1 MYIMFK
7 KIISNRR
14 VVTIAVSVLA
24 LFAITMALR
33 QVGLYEGMKNKE
45 GMEDKK
51 EGMED
56 KKEGMEDKKEGMKG
70 KKEGMEDKKKAEDE
84 KKEEEKKAEVKP
96 AEELSSMKSTKVA
109 KAFVQE

>member
-1 MYIMFK
+1 MFK

-45 GMEDKK
+45 GMKDKK
-51 EGMED
+51 ENME
-56 KKEGMEDKKEGMKG
+56 G
-70 KKEGMEDKKKAEDE
+70 KKENMENKDS
-84 KKEEEKKAEVKP
+84 EEEEEEEEAEVEP
-96 AEELSSMKSTKVA
+96 AEGLQNMKSTKVT
-109 KAFVQE
+109 KAFVPA

>member
-1 MYIMFK
+1 MFK

-45 GMEDKK
+45 GRK
-51 EGMED
+51 
-56 KKEGMEDKKEGMKG
+56 
-70 KKEGMEDKKKAEDE
+70 E
-84 KKEEEKKAEVKP
+84 KKENMENKDSEEEEEKEEEEGAEVEP
-96 AEELSSMKSTKVA
+96 AEGLQNMKSTKVA
-109 KAFVQE
+109 KAFVPA

>member
-1 MYIMFK
+1 MFK

-45 GMEDKK
+45 GMK
-51 EGMED
+51 
-56 KKEGMEDKKEGMKG
+56 
-70 KKEGMEDKKKAEDE
+70 E
-84 KKEEEKKAEVKP
+84 KKEN
-96 AEELSSMKSTKVA
+96 M
-109 KAFVQE
+109 

>member
-1 MYIMFK
+1 MFK

-14 VVTIAVSVLA
+14 VVTIAISVLA

-45 GMEDKK
+45 GMKDKK

-56 KKEGMEDKKEGMKG
+56 KKTEEAKE
-70 KKEGMEDKKKAEDE
+70 EEP
-84 KKEEEKKAEVKP
+84 EEEKKDEVEP
-96 AEELSSMKSTKVA
+96 AEGLQNMKATKVA

>member
-1 MYIMFK
+1 MFK

-56 KKEGMEDKKEGMKG
+56 KKEGMKG
-70 KKEGMEDKKKAEDE
+70 KKEGMEDKKEAEDE
-84 KKEEEKKAEVKP
+84 KKEEEKKEEVKP

>member
-1 MYIMFK
+1 MFK

-14 VVTIAVSVLA
+14 VVSIAVSVLA

-45 GMEDKK
+45 GMKDKK

-56 KKEGMEDKKEGMKG
+56 KK
-70 KKEGMEDKKKAEDE
+70 AEE
-84 KKEEEKKAEVKP
+84 EKEEETEEPEIEAAEG
-96 AEELSSMKSTKVA
+96 LQNMKSTKVT
-109 KAFVQE
+109 KAFVPA

>member
-33 QVGLYEGMKNKE
+33 LVGLYEGMKN
-45 GMEDKK
+45 K

-70 KKEGMEDKKKAEDE
+70 KKEGMEDKKEAEDE
-84 KKEEEKKAEVKP
+84 KKEEEKKTEVKP

>member
-1 MYIMFK
+1 MFK

-45 GMEDKK
+45 NME
-51 EGMED
+51 
-56 KKEGMEDKKEGMKG
+56 G
-70 KKEGMEDKKKAEDE
+70 KKENMEGKKENMENKDSEE
-84 KKEEEKKAEVKP
+84 EVEKEEEEGAEVEP
-96 AEELSSMKSTKVA
+96 AEGLQNMKSTKVT
-109 KAFVQE
+109 KAFVPA

>member
-1 MYIMFK
+1 MFK

-45 GMEDKK
+45 GMKDKK
-51 EGMED
+51 ENME
-56 KKEGMEDKKEGMKG
+56 G
-70 KKEGMEDKKKAEDE
+70 KKENMENKDS
-84 KKEEEKKAEVKP
+84 EEEEEEAEVEP
-96 AEELSSMKSTKVA
+96 TEGLQNMKSTKVT
-109 KAFVQE
+109 KAFVPA

>member
-1 MYIMFK
+1 MFK

-14 VVTIAVSVLA
+14 VVTIAISVLA

-45 GMEDKK
+45 GMKDANEP
-51 EGMED
+51 
-56 KKEGMEDKKEGMKG
+56 
-70 KKEGMEDKKKAEDE
+70 
-84 KKEEEKKAEVKP
+84 KEEVESTEEENKDEVEP
-96 AEELSSMKSTKVA
+96 AEEGLQNMKSTKVA

>member
-1 MYIMFK
+1 MFK

-45 GMEDKK
+45 GMKEKK

-56 KKEGMEDKKEGMKG
+56 KK
-70 KKEGMEDKKKAEDE
+70 AEEAKDDE
-84 KKEEEKKAEVKP
+84 PEEEKSDEVEP
-96 AEELSSMKSTKVA
+96 AEGLQNMKSTKVT
-109 KAFVQE
+109 KAFVPA

>member
-1 MYIMFK
+1 MFK

-45 GMEDKK
+45 GMK
-51 EGMED
+51 
-56 KKEGMEDKKEGMKG
+56 
-70 KKEGMEDKKKAEDE
+70 E
-84 KKEEEKKAEVKP
+84 KKENMENKDSEEEEEKEEEEGAEVEP
-96 AEELSSMKSTKVA
+96 AEGLQNMKSTKVA
-109 KAFVQE
+109 KAFVPA

>member
-1 MYIMFK
+1 MFK

-56 KKEGMEDKKEGMKG
+56 KKEGMKG
-70 KKEGMEDKKKAEDE
+70 KKEGMEDKKETEDE

>member
-56 KKEGMEDKKEGMKG
+56 KKEGMKG
-70 KKEGMEDKKKAEDE
+70 KKEGMEDKKEAEDE
-84 KKEEEKKAEVKP
+84 KKEEEKKKEEVKP

>member
-1 MYIMFK
+1 MFK

-56 KKEGMEDKKEGMKG
+56 KKEGMKG
-70 KKEGMEDKKKAEDE
+70 KKEGMEDKKEAAEDE
-84 KKEEEKKAEVKP
+84 KKEEEKKTEVKP

>member
-1 MYIMFK
+1 MFK

-45 GMEDKK
+45 GMKAKK

-56 KKEGMEDKKEGMKG
+56 KK
-70 KKEGMEDKKKAEDE
+70 AEDAKE
-84 KKEEEKKAEVKP
+84 EEIEEEKKDEVEP
-96 AEELSSMKSTKVA
+96 AEGLTNMKSTKVA

>member
-1 MYIMFK
+1 MFK

-45 GMEDKK
+45 GMKEKK

-56 KKEGMEDKKEGMKG
+56 KK
-70 KKEGMEDKKKAEDE
+70 AEEAKDE
-84 KKEEEKKAEVKP
+84 EPEEEKSDEVEP
-96 AEELSSMKSTKVA
+96 AEGLQNMKSTKVT
-109 KAFVQE
+109 KAFVPA

>member
-1 MYIMFK
+1 MFK

-45 GMEDKK
+45 GMKDKK
-51 EGMED
+51 ENME
-56 KKEGMEDKKEGMKG
+56 G
-70 KKEGMEDKKKAEDE
+70 KKENMENKDS
-84 KKEEEKKAEVKP
+84 EEEEEEAEVEP
-96 AEELSSMKSTKVA
+96 AEGLQNMKSTKVT
-109 KAFVQE
+109 KAFVPA

>member
-1 MYIMFK
+1 MFK

-14 VVTIAVSVLA
+14 VVTIAISVLA

-45 GMEDKK
+45 GMKDKK

-56 KKEGMEDKKEGMKG
+56 KKTEEAKE
-70 KKEGMEDKKKAEDE
+70 EEP
-84 KKEEEKKAEVKP
+84 EEEKKDEVEP
-96 AEELSSMKSTKVA
+96 AEGLQNMKSTKVA

>member
-1 MYIMFK
+1 MFK

-45 GMEDKK
+45 N
-51 EGMED
+51 
-56 KKEGMEDKKEGMKG
+56 MKG
-70 KKEGMEDKKKAEDE
+70 KKEGMKTKEGMEHKKTEE
-84 KKEEEKKAEVKP
+84 EKEEESEEPEVEAAEGL
-96 AEELSSMKSTKVA
+96 ENMKSTKVA
-109 KAFVQE
+109 KAFVPA

>member
-1 MYIMFK
+1 MFK

-45 GMEDKK
+45 GMKEKK

-56 KKEGMEDKKEGMKG
+56 KK
-70 KKEGMEDKKKAEDE
+70 AEEAKDE
-84 KKEEEKKAEVKP
+84 EPEEEEEAEVEP
-96 AEELSSMKSTKVA
+96 AEGLQNMKSTKVT
-109 KAFVQE
+109 KAFVPA

>member
-51 EGMED
+51 ED
-56 KKEGMEDKKEGMKG
+56 MEDKKEGMKG
-70 KKEGMEDKKKAEDE
+70 KKEGMEDKKEAEDE
-84 KKEEEKKAEVKP
+84 KKEEEKKKEVKP

>member
-1 MYIMFK
+1 MFK

-14 VVTIAVSVLA
+14 VVTIGISVLA

-45 GMEDKK
+45 GMKDKKESMKNK

-56 KKEGMEDKKEGMKG
+56 KK
-70 KKEGMEDKKKAEDE
+70 AEE
-84 KKEEEKKAEVKP
+84 EKEEETEEPEIEAAEG
-96 AEELSSMKSTKVA
+96 LQNMKSTKVT
-109 KAFVQE
+109 KAFVPA

>member
-1 MYIMFK
+1 MFK

-45 GMEDKK
+45 GMKDKK
-51 EGMED
+51 ENME
-56 KKEGMEDKKEGMKG
+56 G
-70 KKEGMEDKKKAEDE
+70 KKENMEN
-84 KKEEEKKAEVKP
+84 KEEVEEEEEEEEVEP
-96 AEELSSMKSTKVA
+96 AEGLQNMKSTKVA
-109 KAFVQE
+109 KAFVPA

>member
-1 MYIMFK
+1 MFK

-45 GMEDKK
+45 GMK
-51 EGMED
+51 
-56 KKEGMEDKKEGMKG
+56 
-70 KKEGMEDKKKAEDE
+70 E
-84 KKEEEKKAEVKP
+84 KKENMENNDSEEEEEKEEEEGAEVEP
-96 AEELSSMKSTKVA
+96 AEGLQNMKSTKVA
-109 KAFVQE
+109 KAFVPA

>member
-56 KKEGMEDKKEGMKG
+56 KKEGMKG
-70 KKEGMEDKKKAEDE
+70 KKEGMEHKKEAEDE
-84 KKEEEKKAEVKP
+84 KKEEEKKKEVKP

>member
-1 MYIMFK
+1 MFK

-45 GMEDKK
+45 GME
-51 EGMED
+51 
-56 KKEGMEDKKEGMKG
+56 G
-70 KKEGMEDKKKAEDE
+70 KKENMENKDSE
-84 KKEEEKKAEVKP
+84 
-96 AEELSSMKSTKVA
+96 
-109 KAFVQE
+109 

>member
-1 MYIMFK
+1 MFK

-24 LFAITMALR
+24 LFAITIALR

-45 GMEDKK
+45 D
-51 EGMED
+51 MED

-70 KKEGMEDKKKAEDE
+70 KKEGMEDKKEAEDE
-84 KKEEEKKAEVKP
+84 KKEEEKKKEVKP